1 MYHAAFLFFFIFLD
15 YLMYLQ
21 KNKGLQDLLGI
32 SGEIFLQRY
41 GSPDKRVIFS
51 SLGGGG
57 LCHPI
62 QEHLYQV

>member
-1 MYHAAFLFFFIFLD
+1 MNHATFLFFFIFLD

-21 KNKGLQDLLGI
+21 KNKGLQDLSLI
-32 SGEIFLQRY
+32 SGEIFRQRY
-41 GSPDKRVIFS
+41 GSPDKRVIFF

-62 QEHLYQV
+62 QEHFYQV